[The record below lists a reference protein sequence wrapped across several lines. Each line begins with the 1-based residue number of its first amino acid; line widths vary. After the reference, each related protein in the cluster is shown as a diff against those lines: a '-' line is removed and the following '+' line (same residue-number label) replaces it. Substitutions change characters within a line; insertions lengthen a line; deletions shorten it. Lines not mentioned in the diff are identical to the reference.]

1 LTRPGWDPEE
11 PSKYHQ
17 RAAGFVRLAPPDTYQ
32 AWAAAEWAAEEGR
45 SRVLVLHDG
54 STYSEGLAREF
65 ASRAPSAVA
74 TQVEVS
80 TSGQQVQL
88 PALVGYD
95 AVYVAPSSVQS
106 AVLLAQ
112 ALDGSGLAVYASDVA
127 LDAQFLERAGRAAG
141 TWRVISNGATPPAAE
156 LAGSFPDAPA
166 EVIRYRP
173 AFNAYV
179 ITRLVV
185 EAVTSGRTARADVA
199 AYVRGRTLPDGRPI
213 FDEAGDPTVWAL
225 TGYAVSEDGSRFNQV
240 RTFSN

>member
-1 LTRPGWDPEE
+1 
-11 PSKYHQ
+11 
-17 RAAGFVRLAPPDTYQ
+17 
-32 AWAAAEWAAEEGR
+32 
-45 SRVLVLHDG
+45 
-54 STYSEGLAREF
+54 
-65 ASRAPSAVA
+65 
-74 TQVEVS
+74 
-80 TSGQQVQL
+80 
-88 PALVGYD
+88 
-95 AVYVAPSSVQS
+95 
-106 AVLLAQ
+106 
-112 ALDGSGLAVYASDVA
+112 
-127 LDAQFLERAGRAAG
+127 
-141 TWRVISNGATPPAAE
+141 